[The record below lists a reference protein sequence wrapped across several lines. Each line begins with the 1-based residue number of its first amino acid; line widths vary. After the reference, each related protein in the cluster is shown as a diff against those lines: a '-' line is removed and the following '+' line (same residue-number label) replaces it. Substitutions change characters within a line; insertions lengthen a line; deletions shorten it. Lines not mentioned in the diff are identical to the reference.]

1 MIDTLILHF
10 FIDIPS
16 IKKSP
21 NWLYCSGTKHR
32 KQIFSYYTH
41 SIRFLQSKINFKYFP
56 KCRNS
61 TSPLLVVE
69 FSSIPKLLIGN
80 NHEMILDMSLIL
92 QAATAF
98 IQSVDCLENID
109 AADGLLERV
118 DFCINFQVGDKVEN
132 YLHALSKLTCNSRK
146 VSWFVN
152 PRKLPYALDNKVEG
166 STCNGVL
173 AACISKSTSW
183 YDKYKECLNNDAKGI
198 LRMETRV
205 KGNRIIGET
214 IGVKKPI
221 LRDITLEI
229 SKKVLSDELD
239 FLGVS
244 GDFLS
249 EQNTLEELIQR
260 FGGKEG
266 IHLCGPLQ
274 ALNLYP
280 GKSVDELSEI
290 FKVAKGTIYSWKA
303 ALKRKGISLEI
314 SPSHVVLPRLPV
326 DFSAEFSKN
335 HKKFLSDTGE
345 AVTPFTEKELEEL
358 NAKLKPITD
367 ASPIESIETSNLCSE
382 NSIQAAI
389 VKSSDSQFRIIEN
402 EDTVSGWLDGQIG
415 VSTWSPIVRGI
426 DWPPIEPQVDEAI
439 KNWRFSSIESSLKTS
454 ANFQEFLPS
463 RPHPS
468 GSSLNIE
475 WFTSCQISDMEM
487 RNHLFEPLLCK
498 PSSNGFLGPPIV
510 GRICE
515 HFMVQPVIYRSNNPI
530 KFEERR

>member
-1 MIDTLILHF
+1 
-10 FIDIPS
+10 
-16 IKKSP
+16 
-21 NWLYCSGTKHR
+21 
-32 KQIFSYYTH
+32 
-41 SIRFLQSKINFKYFP
+41 
-56 KCRNS
+56 
-61 TSPLLVVE
+61 
-69 FSSIPKLLIGN
+69 
-80 NHEMILDMSLIL
+80 
-92 QAATAF
+92 
-98 IQSVDCLENID
+98 
-109 AADGLLERV
+109 
-118 DFCINFQVGDKVEN
+118 
-132 YLHALSKLTCNSRK
+132 
-146 VSWFVN
+146 
-152 PRKLPYALDNKVEG
+152 
-166 STCNGVL
+166 
-173 AACISKSTSW
+173 
-183 YDKYKECLNNDAKGI
+183 
-198 LRMETRV
+198 METRV

-214 IGVKKPI
+214 IGVKKPT

-249 EQNTLEELIQR
+249 QQNTLEELIQR

-358 NAKLKPITD
+358 NAKLNAITD

-382 NSIQAAI
+382 NSIPAAI
-389 VKSSDSQFRIIEN
+389 VESSDSQFRIIEN

-439 KNWRFSSIESSLKTS
+439 ENWRFSSIESSLKTS
-454 ANFQEFLPS
+454 ANVQEFLPS